1 METLSPPFPRRDAN
15 LDGSVPGAHQIHQA
29 LCAATLAS
37 TRDGG
42 LPFTLIRDVEVYDGD
57 DCAPTPTTTIDHGQ
71 TFPET
76 PRAFSPI
83 LTADFAIED
92 VYPSVSNVL
101 SQVREALTESE
112 TELDGRRSRTSP
124 VSPNYDEAAAQKAL
138 TTEADSEEEAVDDE
152 ITEDKFEGSSRR
164 YSRPKSYPSTLNSS
178 PPISPMDLPPF
189 TSIVPNGIIP
199 IFAK

>member
-1 METLSPPFPRRDAN
+1 MDISSERSAVKVQSKERDEQGSTSNPFASKHPKLPSASQFLKPEPEGYNIERRRPSLPQLHTSSPN
-15 LDGSVPGAHQIHQA
+15 LPDDDGSSSARSPDLLDMLIPNGNIVSPVS
-29 LCAATLAS
+29 S
-37 TRDGG
+37 TRRKLGRKRSGSTPNPIRLMRSNTGKYRDGG

-101 SQVREALTESE
+101 SQVREA
-112 TELDGRRSRTSP
+112 
-124 VSPNYDEAAAQKAL
+124 
-138 TTEADSEEEAVDDE
+138 
-152 ITEDKFEGSSRR
+152 
-164 YSRPKSYPSTLNSS
+164 
-178 PPISPMDLPPF
+178 
-189 TSIVPNGIIP
+189 
-199 IFAK
+199 